1 MSMICTGNLFS
12 KRKRTMDMDET
23 IVIKK
28 DAVKL
33 VRKRLKELLAPLGF
47 QPHPKERNRLMR
59 VREELI
65 DEVSLRTD
73 GTHLTPCFH
82 IYYRKAPF
90 TSLYVDLV
98 NNSLW
103 RVMKAR
109 EPITT
114 NLWWNVK
121 ISQEGP
127 YYYEMEHFEA
137 VWRDVVLALER
148 YILPYMDAMSVEK
161 LLDFMVKPQRR
172 EDGEKEIFRVNQIV
186 FFSDIYFACVDEA
199 AVYGVG
205 LWIAG
210 RYAEGLPYIIFAQN
224 KYREHIRPREFE
236 KEQFR
241 EGRVLAVLDKLI
253 ATYECKPQE
262 LKETVER
269 LTNQIAENWADYM
282 M

>member
-1 MSMICTGNLFS
+1 MFMICIGNLFS
-12 KRKRTMDMDET
+12 ERERVMDLDET
-23 IVIKK
+23 IIIKK

-33 VRKRLKELLAPLGF
+33 VRKRLKEQLKPLGF

-73 GTHLTPCFH
+73 GTHLTPCFR

-98 NNSLW
+98 NGGLW

-114 NLWWNVK
+114 NLWWNVT
-121 ISQEGP
+121 IPLEGP

-161 LLDFMVKPQRR
+161 LLDFMVKPQMR

-205 LWIAG
+205 LWIEG
-210 RYAEGLPYIIFAQN
+210 RYTEGLPYLIFAQN
-224 KYREHIRPREFE
+224 KYREHIRPHEPE
-236 KEQFR
+236 KEQFN
-241 EGRVLAVLDKLI
+241 EGRVLGVLDKLVS
-253 ATYECKPQE
+253 TYECKPQE
-262 LKETVER
+262 LEETVRR
-269 LTNQIAENWADYM
+269 LTDKIAGNWADYM

>member
-1 MSMICTGNLFS
+1 ME
-12 KRKRTMDMDET
+12 MDDT
-23 IVIKK
+23 IIIKK

-33 VRKRLKELLAPLGF
+33 VRKRLKELLKPLGF

-103 RVMKAR
+103 RVMKAQEQI
-109 EPITT
+109 EPH
-114 NLWWNVK
+114 LWWNVE
-121 ISQEGP
+121 IPMEGP
-127 YYYEMEHFEA
+127 YYYKLEHFEA
-137 VWRDVVLALER
+137 VWKDVVLALER

-161 LLDFMVKPQRR
+161 LLDFMVNPQRR
-172 EDGEKEIFRVNQIV
+172 PDGEKEIFRVSQIV
-186 FFSDIYFACVDEA
+186 VFCDIYFACMDQA

-205 LWIAG
+205 MWLAG
-210 RYAEGLPYIIFAQN
+210 EYAKGLPYIIFAMN
-224 KYREHIRPREFE
+224 KYREHMRPHMQEM
-236 KEQFR
+236 EQFN
-241 EGRVLAVLDKLI
+241 EGRVLGVLD
-253 ATYECKPQE
+253 AMMAVYETRPEQ
-262 LKETVER
+262 LKEKVVQ
-269 LTNQIAENWADYM
+269 LTDKISENWADYM